1 MTALERR
8 LLWAIV
14 AVGFA
19 LRLAW
24 ALYARAEPPVD
35 WFLSGDQ
42 FSYYHYGSEIARG
55 RGYISY
61 ITGQATAYYP
71 IGYPALLGALY
82 FVVLHTPIPDNL
94 LFATALFHVVLSTA
108 SVALVFV
115 VGRAV
120 ASTRVGLLA
129 AALLAVFPNI
139 IYQVATVQLETTF
152 IFLVLATMAVIV
164 THDWSARPPGTARL
178 LAFGATLGIAVL
190 VRPFAAVLLV
200 GLAGALLAV
209 HAGGRRT
216 LAALALPLGVVVLLS
231 VPWTLR
237 NAAHMHAFIP
247 SSTNMGDTLCIDR
260 NLDATGGFRFA
271 DHDGCVDPGL
281 PEVPRNS
288 GNTKKAI
295 HFVLDHPGREA
306 LQIVRRARFMFRDD
320 HDGILAVQTL
330 GGGAFLSER
339 VVDVAEPVADWY
351 FYVVLALAVAGLP
364 AFARRDRRPARLI
377 VLSGL
382 VGLLVIPL
390 LLWGNPRFH
399 LPLAPFIVLSAALA
413 LDAAWRWRP
422 GRRGPDAGEPSP
434 PPSEET
440 GPDED
445 DEPYPLI
452 DPAADPGRA

>member
-1 MTALERR
+1 MTAVERR
-8 LLWAIV
+8 LLAVIV
-14 AVGFA
+14 AVGFGA
-19 LRLAW
+19 RLTW
-24 ALYARAEPPVD
+24 TLYARAEPPVD

-61 ITGQATAYYP
+61 ITGEATAYYP
-71 IGYPALLGALY
+71 IGYPAILGALY

-94 LFATALFHVVLSTA
+94 LLATTLFHVVLGTA

-115 VGRAV
+115 VGRALATV
-120 ASTRVGLLA
+120 RVGLLA
-129 AALLAVFPNI
+129 AALLAVFPNV

-152 IFLVLATMAVIV
+152 IFLVLVALAVIV
-164 THDWSARPPGTARL
+164 THDWSTGPPSWPRL
-178 LAFGATLGIAVL
+178 AAFGASLGVAVL
-190 VRPFAAVLLV
+190 VRPFAAVLFV
-200 GLAGALLAV
+200 GLA
-209 HAGGRRT
+209 
-216 LAALALPLGVVVLLS
+216 AALATLRLGWRRVAVAVAVPLGVVVAMS
-231 VPWTLR
+231 VPWTIR
-237 NAAHMHAFIP
+237 NAIHMDAFIP

-295 HFVLDHPGREA
+295 RFVLDHPDREL

-351 FYVVLALAVAGLP
+351 FYAVVGVAAVGIP
-364 AFARRDRRPARLI
+364 AFAGRSRRPERLI
-377 VLSGL
+377 AASGFA
-382 VGLLVIPL
+382 GLLVIPL

-399 LPLAPFIVLSAALA
+399 LPLAPFLVVSAALA
-413 LDAAWRWRP
+413 IDRAWRRLDA
-422 GRRGPDAGEPSP
+422 RGPELEPEPVPAEASSAG
-434 PPSEET
+434 
-440 GPDED
+440 
-445 DEPYPLI
+445 
-452 DPAADPGRA
+452 R